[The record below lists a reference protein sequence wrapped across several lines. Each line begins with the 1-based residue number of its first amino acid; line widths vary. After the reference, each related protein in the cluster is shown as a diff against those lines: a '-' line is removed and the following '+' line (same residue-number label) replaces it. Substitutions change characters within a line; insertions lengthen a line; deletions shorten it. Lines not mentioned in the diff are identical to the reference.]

1 MRPILPNR
9 VELLDED
16 WVEVVEIIRNNSQ
29 SEAPHVHLFP
39 KSGKDE
45 SKCCIRME
53 SPTRQVGSTKCPDF
67 GHTVDSNVAQLQG
80 ALEPNYI
87 DANISPIF
95 ENDMTE
101 FGNAIS
107 HSCTVDDLV
116 SQIPRALL
124 QIPER

>member
-1 MRPILPNR
+1 MYPILPNQ
-9 VELLDED
+9 VELPDED

-39 KSGKDE
+39 KSGRNE
-45 SKCCIRME
+45 PKCCIRME
-53 SPTRQVGSTKCPDF
+53 SPTRKVDSTKCADF
-67 GHTVDSNVAQLQG
+67 GHTVDCNVTRLEG
-80 ALEPNYI
+80 VLEPNYT

-101 FGNAIS
+101 FGNTIS

-116 SQIPRALL
+116 S
-124 QIPER
+124 

>member
-9 VELLDED
+9 VELPDED
-16 WVEVVEIIRNNSQ
+16 WVEVIEIIRNSSQ

-39 KSGKDE
+39 KPGKNE
-45 SKCCIRME
+45 PKCCIRME
-53 SPTRQVGSTKCPDF
+53 SLTRQVDSAECADS
-67 GHTVDSNVAQLQG
+67 GHTVDSNVAQLEG
-80 ALEPNYI
+80 ALEPNYT
-87 DANISPIF
+87 DADISPIF

-101 FGNAIS
+101 FGNNIS

-116 SQIPRALL
+116 SQTPRTLL